1 VSVVPANDDLGTD
14 TASAV
19 LVLLTVFGVAALAAF
34 LIAYVVLSA
43 CLMPFF
49 RKVGVAPGLAWVPV
63 VNLWKWLEV
72 GGLPGAIA
80 LLTLVPWLGLITAVF
95 IWIGMYRTG
104 IAFGKDA
111 GWLVLGIVVPFV
123 WCLLLARPS
132 EVYRPELL
140 AAVGKPL
147 PRAGFGALPRG

>member
-1 VSVVPANDDLGTD
+1 MRLVSAGDDLGND

-19 LVLLTVFGVAALAAF
+19 LVLFGVFGVAAAVVA
-34 LIAYVVLSA
+34 LIAYVVLAA

-72 GGLPGAIA
+72 GGFPGAIA
-80 LLTLVPWLGLITAVF
+80 LLALVPWLGIVPAAF
-95 IWIGMYRTG
+95 IWVGMHRIG

-111 GWLVLGIVVPFV
+111 GWVALGVLVPFV

-132 EVYRPELL
+132 ETYRPELL
-140 AAVGKPL
+140 AAAGKPL
-147 PRAGFGALPRG
+147 PRAGYGALVRA